1 MRTII
6 ILMALFVIAN
16 TSSAQTILGIS
27 PRYNYLDFSE
37 NTSDVEIATG
47 NLERFYIIIDDSIK
61 LKVVGRPT
69 AHRCIINNVPKG
81 RHTFVVVKYLGWS
94 NRESYKHEFTFLS
107 TGNREQIELKLPVPR
122 YDSKYNTLQIVLAS
136 IGVLTYLIRLGF

>member
-1 MRTII
+1 M
-6 ILMALFVIAN
+6 
-16 TSSAQTILGIS
+16 
-27 PRYNYLDFSE
+27 DFSE
-37 NTSDVEIATG
+37 KTSAVEIATG

-69 AHRCIINNVPKG
+69 EHRCIINNVPKG

-94 NRESYKHEFTFLS
+94 NRESYKHEFTVLS

-122 YDSKYNTLQIVLAS
+122 YDSNYNTLQIVVAS